1 MPRMSDISGVMHCRL
16 DIIRE
21 SIKQRLDWKSEMTGR
36 KVNWTFY
43 SAHEERWLAD
53 FTALLVVASGVTRF
67 ARVRTSV
74 KKGNPFP
81 FAVYI
86 IID

>member
-1 MPRMSDISGVMHCRL
+1 
-16 DIIRE
+16 
-21 SIKQRLDWKSEMTGR
+21 MTGR
-36 KVNWTFY
+36 KVNWVFY

-53 FTALLVVASGVTRF
+53 ITAFLVVASGLVKF

-81 FAVYI
+81 FAVYVI
-86 IID
+86 KD